1 MNALFN
7 GDDLYT
13 ISASSHKM
21 SPTGGGQEHD
31 SGYVDS
37 MGDMTFL
44 SDHGGRLSAET
55 MFTDTSVPQI
65 QHSPPELH
73 FYSPISQCF
82 SDGHSTCST
91 QSMKTFQ
98 LFDIPE
104 DEFCS
109 GFKEMSV
116 CRFDLGRDGGEK
128 CNGDVSSF
136 SSSMKSNSSISLQSS
151 STKNTDSPY
160 STSLTSDSG
169 ISPHS
174 SGPMSNSGSQDSPY
188 STRLTSDS
196 GISPHSSGLISNS
209 GSQDSPYSTRLTSDS
224 IISPHSSGLI
234 SNSGSQDS
242 PYSTRLTSDSGISP
256 HSSGLISN
264 SGSQDSPYSTRLTSD
279 SGISPHSSGPMSNS
293 GSPISSNAGTDV
305 QMLNEISPSEPE
317 RFDRFLRHFS
327 PREPDR
333 LIGRKMGLDYVD
345 IIVELHSRSI
355 DTSLVLSYL
364 EPADLCW

>member
-1 MNALFN
+1 MDVQSQNKPLESHFPARHEFLGTMTSLSTSTPVCRRSKPVNALFN

-21 SPTGGGQEHD
+21 SPTGGVQEHD

-37 MGDMTFL
+37 MSDMTFL

-174 SGPMSNSGSQDSPY
+174 SG
-188 STRLTSDS
+188 
-196 GISPHSSGLISNS
+196 
-209 GSQDSPYSTRLTSDS
+209 
-224 IISPHSSGLI
+224 LI

-264 SGSQDSPYSTRLTSD
+264 SGSQDSPYSTSLTSD

-345 IIVELHSRSI
+345 IVVELHSRSI